1 MANLKDLI
9 VQGPTRAIGR
19 IYAPN
24 GLEGVADI
32 SIRLGT
38 ATVGGTSTP
47 IYLDGGLPKAI
58 TGFSAATI
66 NAGTLSAD
74 RLPTSGV
81 TAGSYGPSANTSPDH
96 GGTFSV
102 PYVTVDNKG
111 RLTAASTKTITL
123 PAQYSHPTYTAA
135 TSGLYKITVNT
146 LGHVSA
152 TAAVTASDLPDHTH
166 NYVPNTQAGVNAALN
181 LLSEGS
187 SVPSDNDYYISQY
200 VNGGTTTTT
209 YHRRPVSK
217 LWDLFK
223 TKISAT
229 NSGSG
234 SVVIGVTQSNGAFT
248 VSLGEPQVTVTNP
261 TTQTNYGILFAA
273 DPNTTERNTLRKNN
287 NFRFREVVGAANTEG
302 FADIILGNATA
313 KTADNNLSGSI
324 VLYGDG
330 VYNTRI
336 FPETGYT
343 EYRTVKI
350 PNANGSMMLQKK
362 QSSFWGIIDGDGSD
376 TSWIRTPKSGLIPYA
391 PDNDATNGNATNIG
405 SATWHFKA
413 AYVNDYVA
421 KEVTATTLGTVSGST
436 FLKGNNLIG
445 NQADWA
451 GIQAHGANDRFQ
463 LFGWNNRIVF
473 RQNDNTDTAV
483 TDANWMKWVAFMAP
497 EDISG
502 SGGITVT
509 PGTDAIGTGTDAVT
523 VPRTVTISHSNSIT
537 AVTTAAFKK
546 FKYDAQGHITGTA
559 DVAAADLPS
568 HTHSYIPLAGS
579 NAVTGAIKM
588 SATNME
594 RAFAATDTSTATT
607 IWMGVGSGH
616 VNHGMYSDKLNAW
629 MVYADDSTHLSIHSK
644 QWKPATDGDWS
655 GYLAMPLFANAV
667 GDGGKKL
674 VHNDGIRYEVRT
686 GTTSAD
692 GGGRIVLGNATASG
706 TAGNKTGSLRM
717 FSPSTYYGTMTPTT
731 LTANRSYT
739 LPDKDGT
746 VALVGDIPSYSG
758 GTGISIGTGNVIN
771 HSNSITAITTAAF
784 KKFKYDA
791 QGHIT
796 DTADVTASDL
806 PSHTHSYLPLTG
818 GTVSGNINFKSS
830 TYDATLAN
838 NGVTSTQYPTTFDL
852 LDKNGNIMVRNEGV
866 IGPDGTIGWYAYVRN
881 YATDGTMVNQKGI
894 KFVMNKAGNLTYT
907 VSDAAAFRTAIGDP
921 QNSVLQSATTTANYR
936 PLLSGVTNKDT
947 AQTGL
952 DTTVTGQVY
961 ASNNFFV
968 QPSTGKLFAKH
979 LLAHDKDG
987 GSVSLEFWRAS
998 NRSHRIINESGA
1010 LKFQTNYT
1018 ADTSANWTRT
1028 TDGAYST
1035 NVFDIN
1041 VFNGAPLPVVTLN
1054 SFLRHAGYSSAWW
1067 NDRDNAVVQVTTA
1080 GSGYYPIIATKTK
1093 NSGSWA
1099 IGNHNDDTLVFNYIS
1114 STQYAAKT
1122 NPADAALTQIRFTST
1137 GSIRAKSES
1146 TGFEIGG
1153 AGGRI
1158 VHYDGKGP
1166 QMYLTSSGNWAMGT
1180 SYYLNNTTTKKGFI
1194 GAYGSATAVDYFA
1207 IGPDYNNHT
1216 LKIFNNNTGL
1226 INLRGTTPQI
1236 QFTNTTTDKGC
1247 TTAGIWC
1254 DAASIYGLNMYIQ
1267 SSGNVVIG
1275 SGESPVNFKDATKV
1289 TTDNWID
1296 AGENMYVMSDGDL
1309 LFFTKCNTIT
1319 DRTRM
1324 LFSTAGNL
1332 WIPTTGNYGWTGD
1345 ANGFSG
1351 SITHTTFTAT
1361 RTWTMPDKTGT
1372 VALVSDIPTY
1382 TGSSGISVSGTS
1394 ITHSNSITAVTTAAF
1409 KKIKYDAQG
1418 HITGTADVAASDLPS
1433 HTHDYLPTTTTYA
1446 KSTSVNGASYNS
1458 DVTVTNPTSQTD
1470 YGMIFVANP
1479 NTTEANILRKNNNFR
1494 FRNLLGTA
1502 SAEGKANIILGNNV
1516 AKGTANNETG
1526 RITLYA
1532 DTTHWVDIVPVSG
1545 MNADRTINITNA
1557 NGNIALEKKQDNY
1570 WGMIDGDG
1578 SDTNW
1583 IRSTKNGFIPYA
1595 PNSDATNGLVSKLGT
1610 STWSFKE
1617 AWIDDVQSKNLVA
1630 RLAVRHVAGSDGSYP
1645 TNTINNISGSGFI
1658 YGNNIIGN
1666 AYDWVG
1672 LQAHTSADKFQ
1683 ILAGDNRILF
1693 RQNDSGGTDATNWQP
1708 WVRCITPGDISGE
1721 NGITVT
1727 QGTESYGTGT
1737 DAVTIPRTVKIGHSN
1752 SISAVTT
1759 AGFYKV
1765 KFDAYG
1771 HITGTT
1777 AVAKADITGLGI
1789 PGSNTDEKVKQTADS
1804 STNTAIPVLLKNAST
1819 SGTAADSKYNAN
1831 VTVTPSTGTVTA
1843 TKYNVNSKAT
1853 MEYDSG
1859 LDAIKFVFS

>member
-81 TAGSYGPSANTSPDH
+81 TAGSYGPSANASPAH

-187 SVPSDNDYYISQY
+187 SVPVDNDYYISQY

-234 SVVIGVTQSNGAFT
+234 SVVVGVTQSNGAFT

-273 DPNTTERNTLRKNN
+273 NPNTSERNTLRKNN
-287 NFRFREVVGAANTEG
+287 NLRLKNILGTATTEG
-302 FADIILGNATA
+302 SADLIVGNNIA
-313 KTADNNLSGSI
+313 KGTADN
-324 VLYGDG
+324 
-330 VYNTRI
+330 
-336 FPETGYT
+336 ETGRLTLYSDT
-343 EYRTVKI
+343 THWVDLVPVSGMNADRTI
-350 PNANGSMMLQKK
+350 NITNASGNMMVQKK
-362 QSSFWGIIDGDGSD
+362 QDSFWGIIDGDGSD

-391 PDNDATNGNATNIG
+391 PDNNATNGNATNIG

-413 AYVNDYVA
+413 AYVNDYTA
-421 KEVTATTLGTVSGST
+421 KVVTAATLGTVSGST
-436 FLKGNNLIG
+436 FLKGNDLIG
-445 NQADWA
+445 NTADWV
-451 GIQAHGANDRFQ
+451 GLQAHGSNDRFQ
-463 LFGWNNRIVF
+463 LFGWNNRIIF
-473 RQNDNTDTAV
+473 RQNDNTDATV
-483 TDANWMKWVAFMAP
+483 TDANWSKWVAFVTP
-497 EDISG
+497 DDISG

-509 PGTDAIGTGTDAVT
+509 PSTDSIGTGDDAVS
-523 VPRTVTISHSNSIT
+523 VPRTVTISHSNSVT
-537 AVTTAAFKK
+537 AVTTAGFYKV
-546 FKYDAQGHITGTA
+546 KYDAQGH
-559 DVAAADLPS
+559 V
-568 HTHSYIPLAGS
+568 
-579 NAVTGAIKM
+579 
-588 SATNME
+588 
-594 RAFAATDTSTATT
+594 
-607 IWMGVGSGH
+607 
-616 VNHGMYSDKLNAW
+616 
-629 MVYADDSTHLSIHSK
+629 
-644 QWKPATDGDWS
+644 
-655 GYLAMPLFANAV
+655 
-667 GDGGKKL
+667 
-674 VHNDGIRYEVRT
+674 T
-686 GTTSAD
+686 GTTAVAKAD
-692 GGGRIVLGNATASG
+692 
-706 TAGNKTGSLRM
+706 
-717 FSPSTYYGTMTPTT
+717 
-731 LTANRSYT
+731 
-739 LPDKDGT
+739 
-746 VALVGDIPSYSG
+746 
-758 GTGISIGTGNVIN
+758 
-771 HSNSITAITTAAF
+771 ITALGIP
-784 KKFKYDA
+784 
-791 QGHIT
+791 GSNT
-796 DTADVTASDL
+796 DENVT
-806 PSHTHSYLPLTG
+806 
-818 GTVSGNINFKSS
+818 
-830 TYDATLAN
+830 
-838 NGVTSTQYPTTFDL
+838 Q
-852 LDKNGNIMVRNEGV
+852 
-866 IGPDGTIGWYAYVRN
+866 
-881 YATDGTMVNQKGI
+881 
-894 KFVMNKAGNLTYT
+894 
-907 VSDAAAFRTAIGDP
+907 
-921 QNSVLQSATTTANYR
+921 SVTTTANYR
-936 PLLSGVTNKDT
+936 PLLSGATNKDT

-952 DTTVTGQVY
+952 DDTITGHAY

-987 GSVSLEFWRAS
+987 GSVSLEFWRGS

-1041 VFNGAPLPVVTLN
+1041 VFNGASLPVVTLN

-1093 NSGSWA
+1093 NSGSWGV
-1099 IGNHNDDTLVFNYIS
+1099 GNHNDDTLVFNYIS
-1114 STQYAAKT
+1114 TTQYAAKT
-1122 NPADAALTQIRFTST
+1122 NPADSALIQIRFNST

-1153 AGGRI
+1153 SAGRI
-1158 VHYDGKGP
+1158 IYYNGNGP
-1166 QMYLTSSGNWAMGT
+1166 QMYMPSSGNWAMGT
-1180 SYYLNNTTTKKGFI
+1180 SYYLNNTTTKKGFM

-1207 IGPDYNNHT
+1207 IGPEYNNHT

-1226 INLRGTTPQI
+1226 INIRGTTPQI

-1247 TTAGIWC
+1247 TTNGIWC
-1254 DAASIYGLNMYIQ
+1254 DAANTYGMNMYIQ
-1267 SSGNVVIG
+1267 SGGNVVIG
-1275 SGESPVNFKDATKV
+1275 SGESSSNFKDATKV
-1289 TTDNWID
+1289 DTDGWTD
-1296 AGENMYVMSDGDL
+1296 GGENMYVMSDGDL
-1309 LFFTKCNTIT
+1309 LFFSKCNTIT
-1319 DRTRM
+1319 NRARM

-1332 WIPTTGNYGWTGD
+1332 WIPTTGRYGWTAD
-1345 ANGFSG
+1345 ANGFS
-1351 SITHTTFTAT
+1351 SAIINPTLTAT

-1418 HITGTADVAASDLPS
+1418 HITGTADVAAADLPS
-1433 HTHDYLPTTTTYA
+1433 HTHSTYVLKEGDTMTGNLTMGTPDQSAIPTAGITIQDIRNATNGPDSGVQKGVNFYFTNAGSPGTGWWSIMHVRGWTSSYSAWELAGPSHNADQRTTPLYVRSSNAGTAWGAWRKIYDSSNPPTAAEVGASPTGHTHDYIPLAGSNAVTGAIKMSATNMERAFAATDTSTTTTIWMGVGSGHVNHGLYSDKLNAWMVYA
-1446 KSTSVNGASYNS
+1446 DDSTHLSIHSKQWKPTTDGEASGYLAIPLFANAVGDGGKKLVNNDGLRYEIKTGTADVEGAGRLVLGNGTAIGS
-1458 DVTVTNPTSQTD
+1458 
-1470 YGMIFVANP
+1470 AN
-1479 NTTEANILRKNNNFR
+1479 NKTGVIRLFSGSTKYVNILANSLTNNINVTIPNVTSSVSMGVLLKSNNF
-1494 FRNLLGTA
+1494 
-1502 SAEGKANIILGNNV
+1502 
-1516 AKGTANNETG
+1516 
-1526 RITLYA
+1526 
-1532 DTTHWVDIVPVSG
+1532 
-1545 MNADRTINITNA
+1545 
-1557 NGNIALEKKQDNY
+1557 

-1583 IRSTKNGFIPYA
+1583 IRSTKNGIIPYA
-1595 PNSDATNGLVSKLGT
+1595 QNSDATNGLVSKLGT

-1617 AWIDDVQSKNLVA
+1617 AWIEDVQSKNLVA

-1645 TNTINNISGSGFI
+1645 TNTIDNISGSGFI

-1683 ILAGDNRILF
+1683 ILAGDNRLIF

-1727 QGTESYGTGT
+1727 QGTESYGTGA
-1737 DAVTIPRTVKIGHSN
+1737 DAVTIPKTVKIGHSN
-1752 SISAVTT
+1752 SITAVTT

-1804 STNTAIPVLLKNAST
+1804 STTTAIPVLLKNAST

-1853 MEYDSG
+1853 MEYDSS